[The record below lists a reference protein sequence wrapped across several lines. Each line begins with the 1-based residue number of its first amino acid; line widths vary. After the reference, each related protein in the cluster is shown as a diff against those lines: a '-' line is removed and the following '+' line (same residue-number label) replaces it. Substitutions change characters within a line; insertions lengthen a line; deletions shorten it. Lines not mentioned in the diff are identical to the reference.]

1 MATQND
7 KLTFT
12 QPDNELSKIADAE
25 RQRLLPKNDFSP
37 KSEFYSV
44 NHPDAL
50 ADGDNKGRGTANFL
64 DVNNFK
70 AGTRTDIE
78 KRNEKIKIN
87 KYSINNQYYTADSTG
102 SHQNPANL

>member
-7 KLTFT
+7 KLSFE
-12 QPDNELSKIADAE
+12 QPDNELSKIAEFE
-25 RQRLLPKNDFSP
+25 RQKLFPKNDFSP
-37 KSEFYSV
+37 KSDSYSV
-44 NHPDAL
+44 THPDAL
-50 ADGDNKGRGTANFL
+50 ADGDNLGRGTANFL
-64 DVNNFK
+64 DVNNYK

-102 SHQNPANL
+102 AHQNPANL